1 MPTGNYSLM
10 LMDIKYMV
18 GGDGVGDDGGED
30 PLKIPLSGM
39 ESRINLAP
47 KTKIG
52 MVAALHFAKRSVL
65 LVG

>member
-1 MPTGNYSLM
+1 MPTEDYSHMVTGN
-10 LMDIKYMV
+10 KNMV

-30 PLKIPLSGM
+30 PLSGM

-52 MVAALHFAKRSVL
+52 VVAVLRFAKRSVL
-65 LVG
+65 LAG